1 MKHMPTI
8 EKGQLMNV
16 MVQHVY
22 GIWAATRCTRHQ
34 YNLYSMY
41 LVWVELTLDG
51 VGDNDEFEG

>member
-1 MKHMPTI
+1 MPTI